1 MARCGECG
9 LHEELCAC
17 AERPT
22 VHVNF
27 GPFIV
32 QHNRERNKPT
42 NTGRMVHLL
51 MGSSTLT
58 RYAVRGET
66 FDCAPLESES
76 YRHVLLFH
84 RPAEEPPDARPEL
97 DWAELRQP
105 ALDGRPWRLVV
116 LDGTWAQCSRMARR
130 IAPIAAM
137 PMVSLPPGPPTRWMI
152 RDESDPERLCTL
164 EAVLRATALLGH
176 RDEAVEMAR
185 WFQTVA
191 ARMQFMKGYRPRP
204 VVPAEWSADLEVLAG
219 TRSFSAPTPG

>member
-17 AERPT
+17 AERP
-22 VHVNF
+22 VVDVGF

-42 NTGRMVHLL
+42 NTGRLVHLL

-58 RYAVRGET
+58 RYAVRGES
-66 FDCAPLESES
+66 FDTVPLERAES
-76 YRHVLLFH
+76 RDVLLFH

-97 DWAELRQP
+97 EWSRLREP
-105 ALDGRPWRLVV
+105 SEDGRPWRLVV

-130 IAPIAAM
+130 IAPIAVM

-152 RDESDPERLCTL
+152 RDETDPERLCTL
-164 EAVLRATALLGH
+164 EAVIRATALLGH
-176 RDEAVEMAR
+176 RTEAVAMAR
-185 WFQTVA
+185 WFQVVA

-204 VVPAEWSADLEVLAG
+204 EVPAAWADDLEVLAG
-219 TRSFSAPTPG
+219 TRSTP